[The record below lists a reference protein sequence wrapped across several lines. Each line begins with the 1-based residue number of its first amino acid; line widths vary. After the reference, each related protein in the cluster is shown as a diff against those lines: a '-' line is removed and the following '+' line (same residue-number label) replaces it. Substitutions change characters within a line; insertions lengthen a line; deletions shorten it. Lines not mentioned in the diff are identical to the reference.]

1 MNTILLLIVCNAC
14 LPASHLETSFC
25 CVWLAC
31 WLDLTLY
38 CKIYFARSV
47 HDCSCKQNL
56 CRRETRQI
64 IVSILLQAIK
74 AFTYILSS
82 EQTPSPQCTSV
93 LFFSN
98 KLYMYRSKHFFD
110 RLNDAATI
118 DDETPNAISNT
129 IFVFS
134 YLQRFKN
141 ISSSFL
147 FIKILFSKLYS
158 KKPRYKNNI

>member
-82 EQTPSPQCTSV
+82 EQTPSPQCPSV

-118 DDETPNAISNT
+118 DDETPNTVSNT

-134 YLQRFKN
+134 YLQCDKKHQLQLFVYQNFILKTLFKKTE
-141 ISSSFL
+141 I
-147 FIKILFSKLYS
+147 
-158 KKPRYKNNI
+158 